1 MARGIYLLLQIPEQS
16 WLLQIWMRLDLVHSR
31 RDLRSL
37 EQLLRLCDGEVAH
50 ANTADLAS
58 VNELLEGSPC
68 GRDGH
73 VCDSEALCNW
83 INGGECFV
91 GVLECDGPVHLS
103 YYSLTVVSHGKS
115 EPNQV

>member
-16 WLLQIWMRLDLVHSR
+16 WLLQIRMRLDLVHGGQ
-31 RDLRSL
+31 DLRSL

-58 VNELLEGSPC
+58 VNKLLEGSPC
-68 GRDGH
+68 GRHGH

-103 YYSLTVVSHGKS
+103 YSLTVVSHGKS